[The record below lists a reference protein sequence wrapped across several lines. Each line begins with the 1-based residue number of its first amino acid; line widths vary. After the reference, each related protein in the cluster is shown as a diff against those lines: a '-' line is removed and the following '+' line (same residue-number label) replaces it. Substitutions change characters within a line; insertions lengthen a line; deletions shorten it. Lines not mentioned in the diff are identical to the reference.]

1 MKRRNMIAASSV
13 AFGLGGL
20 VALLSWSAI
29 MYTNEAVLSDDRPT
43 WTEVSWPF
51 APDEW
56 GKGKAFRCKT
66 ADCGTEINVY
76 IRAKIG
82 FCNCTTGVAD
92 DDELNR
98 LSDVILMGEKIEHL
112 GPGRPIR
119 VALDEGPKS
128 FLCGRK
134 ASTRRTFGS
143 LGSIQRSLRR
153 YRCNRRDR
161 SWSPGRCRA
170 NNYSFPERRHC
181 AALGRRSLSDYDF
194 VCLGSLCSAL
204 LSVIEPNPKAA

>member
-1 MKRRNMIAASSV
+1 MKRRNMIAVSGV
-13 AFGLGGL
+13 AFALGGL

-29 MYTNEAVLSDDRPT
+29 VYTNEAVLSDDRPT

-56 GKGKAFRCKT
+56 GKGKAFRCKI

-82 FCNCTTGVAD
+82 FCDCTTGVAD

-98 LSDVILMGEKIEHL
+98 LSDFILMGERIEHL

-119 VALDEGPKS
+119 VAWMN
-128 FLCGRK
+128 GR
-134 ASTRRTFGS
+134 S
-143 LGSIQRSLRR
+143 RSYVVTKPIRA
-153 YRCNRRDR
+153 
-161 SWSPGRCRA
+161 GR
-170 NNYSFPERRHC
+170 
-181 AALGRRSLSDYDF
+181 
-194 VCLGSLCSAL
+194 SAL
-204 LSVIEPNPKAA
+204 SVAFNDRCDAIVATAVIGHGRPDTVEPTIIAFLNDDTVMRWAEVTLGL